1 MTQSSDRPSRREFL
15 RVVTSALAVAST
27 SDAFCSRVFANSS
40 DARSAAI
47 PYAPNLRD
55 RLWMWGHGAGSTDD
69 LYNIPKGNKID
80 MADAIRS
87 MGIPNVC
94 VTRWRGLPA
103 PENNE
108 RDGKKPPFDNFIKQF
123 ESDST
128 KRIAWSIADGAPEP
142 YELKKDWAISLLDK
156 TPKLTTFFLDDLFVG
171 NGVLQEG
178 QTELPAL
185 ASLAQIRALR
195 EEIAQLPRRPEIAA
209 VLYSHQ
215 LQEAIRP
222 HLELCDVV
230 SFWTWTGSDL
240 NALRANFRR
249 YREIMPTKRT
259 LLGVYMWD
267 FGGSKPI
274 DPNLMK
280 LQLDAGLELF
290 RQGEVEGFIFHCTPL
305 CDLGLD
311 AVDVAREWIR
321 DYGDEI
327 APNV

>member
-1 MTQSSDRPSRREFL
+1 MKSFEQYSRRDFL
-15 RVVTSALAVAST
+15 RVGGSALLVAS
-27 SDAFCSRVFANSS
+27 SFGASNSRVFSES
-40 DARSAAI
+40 FESRSAAI
-47 PYAPNLRD
+47 PYSSKLRD

-103 PENNE
+103 PENDE
-108 RDGKKPPFDNFIKQF
+108 RDGKKPPFDRFLKQF

-142 YELKKDWAISLLDK
+142 FELKKDWAISLLDK
-156 TPKLTTFFLDDLFVG
+156 TPKLTTFFLDDLFIG

-195 EEIAQLPRRPEIAA
+195 EEIDRLPRRPEIAA

-230 SFWTWTGSDL
+230 SFWTWDGADL

-249 YREIMPTKRT
+249 YREIMPQKRT

-267 FGGSKPI
+267 FGGAQPI
-274 DPNLMK
+274 DPELMK
-280 LQLDAGLELF
+280 LQLAAGLELF

-305 CDLGLD
+305 CDLGLE
-311 AVDVAREWIR
+311 AVDAAREWIR
-321 DYGDEI
+321 EFGDEE
-327 APNV
+327 APM